1 MKHNHHVQAS
11 GNLLFAFIL
20 NIIFNIIVIIG
31 SIMTNSVAILADCLH
46 DMTDTISIGLSWI
59 LEKVSTK
66 DKNDSYTYGYE
77 RFSIL
82 GALITSVFVIVIS
95 IIVIFE
101 AIDRL
106 FHLVTPDAGGMLIVA
121 ILGILFKGISAYK
134 LHGGITFNERAIL
147 LHLLGDVFE
156 WVAILIISL
165 ILIFVDIP
173 FLDPLVSIAISVWLI
188 YSLAKTLINSL
199 YVLLQKAPKDV
210 NVDEFKD
217 LILKINGIES
227 IEDFH
232 IWSLDGVESILS
244 LKITVNSKEHDLIKG
259 KINELAENYNVVDST
274 IEILR

>member
-1 MKHNHHVQAS
+1 
-11 GNLLFAFIL
+11 
-20 NIIFNIIVIIG
+20 
-31 SIMTNSVAILADCLH
+31 MTNSVAILADCLH

-66 DKNDSYTYGYE
+66 DRNDSYTYGYE

-165 ILIFVDIP
+165 ILIFVDLP
-173 FLDPLVSIAISVWLI
+173 FLDPLVSIAISIWLI

-199 YVLLQKAPKDV
+199 YVLLQKAPKNV
-210 NVDEFKD
+210 IVDEFKD

-244 LKITVNSKEHDLIKG
+244 LKITVSSKEYDLIKG